1 MPRAIVIIACLLLAA
16 TTGAHDHK
24 YAVGVKGGVA
34 TLSGG
39 PSDAT
44 KFPLQNRYGVVFS
57 YRFHDR
63 WLLDF
68 DLSTYKLYNDTTAGS
83 SFTFGGGRDNA
94 TATWKTTRIGATA
107 SRLLFSSNSILNITV
122 GLGGGLMIWKYLDP
136 ASDTTLKVRG
146 ARNETVDYS
155 ASEIF
160 LTTAG
165 GIELVLSR
173 RLSLKWSLSA
183 DHLTTAG
190 TEFQTGVNSTRPR
203 WLMGSSLML
212 SFSFGPPS
220 PRKQWKSE
228 QSWTSTAAA
237 TTKPVIAPIDRDD
250 DGVPDGVDDCPGTPR
265 GLIVDG
271 RGCAVDSD
279 GDGVNDDRDDCPDT
293 EPRARGKVDIFGCP
307 VDSDF
312 DGVPDYLDVYPF
324 NQIGAQVDADGCPL
338 DSDVDGIP
346 DGLDDCPN
354 TLYGVE
360 VDRYGCID
368 LPILSEPLVLHI
380 DYAPGSFEV
389 DPVNLEK
396 VKELARILN
405 FVPDIKLEINGYTD
419 NIGKARA
426 NKLLSEKRA
435 RRVRDYLVALD
446 VAEYRIKVFGQGESS
461 FIATNK
467 TAEGRAKNRRVEIIF
482 YR

>member
-1 MPRAIVIIACLLLAA
+1 V
-16 TTGAHDHK
+16 
-24 YAVGVKGGVA
+24 
-34 TLSGG
+34 
-39 PSDAT
+39 
-44 KFPLQNRYGVVFS
+44 
-57 YRFHDR
+57 
-63 WLLDF
+63 
-68 DLSTYKLYNDTTAGS
+68 
-83 SFTFGGGRDNA
+83 
-94 TATWKTTRIGATA
+94 
-107 SRLLFSSNSILNITV
+107 
-122 GLGGGLMIWKYLDP
+122 
-136 ASDTTLKVRG
+136 KVRG

-160 LTTAG
+160 VSAAG
-165 GIELVLSR
+165 GIELAFTR
-173 RLSLKWSLSA
+173 RLSLKWNLSA

-190 TEFQTGVNSTRPR
+190 AEFQAGVNSARPR

-220 PRKQWKSE
+220 YRQQWKSE
-228 QSWTSTAAA
+228 RPWTSTA
-237 TTKPVIAPIDRDD
+237 PVSAQPVYAGADRDG

-265 GLIVDG
+265 GVIVDG
-271 RGCAVDSD
+271 RGCAIDSD
-279 GDGVNDDRDDCPDT
+279 GDGVGDDRDDCPNT
-293 EPRARGKVDIFGCP
+293 EPRGRGKVDIFGCS

-312 DGVPDYLDVYPF
+312 DGIPDYLDACPF
-324 NQIGAQVDADGCPL
+324 NQIGAQVNADGCPV
-338 DSDVDGIP
+338 DSDADGIP

-380 DYAPGSFEV
+380 DYVPGSFEV

-396 VKELARILN
+396 IRELARILN

-426 NKLLSEKRA
+426 NRLLSEKRA

-461 FIATNK
+461 YVATNQ
-467 TAEGRAKNRRVEIIF
+467 TAKGRAKNRRVEIIF